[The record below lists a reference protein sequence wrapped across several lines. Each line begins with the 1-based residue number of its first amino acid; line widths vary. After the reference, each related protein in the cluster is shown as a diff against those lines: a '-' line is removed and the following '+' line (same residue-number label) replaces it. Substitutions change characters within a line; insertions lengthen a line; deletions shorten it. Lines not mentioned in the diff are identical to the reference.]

1 MQQTD
6 KKLLKKK
13 TNFANLIQN
22 RQTIKNSQKNC
33 ILAS

>member
-13 TNFANLIQN
+13 IFANLIQN